1 MTDERGD
8 QIQPKHWIAD
18 RAIKKVADLAI
29 VAVLA
34 LLALAFQP
42 LRERAVAIW
51 NVPGTM
57 ATFRSEI
64 GALRQ
69 TVSDVSVDVRRLQ
82 LPSKVFQIS
91 EFNSGP
97 LDGYCIEAQP
107 CDIRIRIRRLE
118 EALSCRIVPGT
129 AIWGFQNPR
138 SDTFVPAERLDR
150 PNGRN
155 IGTRFEDV
163 QIRIT
168 TPRGLEPEADF
179 IYAVDY
185 VGCPGMR
192 PGDTPVTYWAD
203 RVRFQIREGGQQ

>member
-1 MTDERGD
+1 MTDERGN
-8 QIQPKHWIAD
+8 QVQPKHWIAD

-29 VAVLA
+29 VAVLG

-51 NVPGTM
+51 NVPTTM
-57 ATFRSEI
+57 ASFHQEL
-64 GALRQ
+64 GLLRR
-69 TVSDVSVDVRRLQ
+69 TVNDVSVDLRHLQ
-82 LPSKVFQIS
+82 LPHRVFQIS
-91 EFNSGP
+91 EFNTGP
-97 LDGYCIEAQP
+97 IDGYCIEGLP
-107 CDIRIRIRRLE
+107 CDIRIRLRRLE
-118 EALSCRIVPGT
+118 EALDCRIVPGT

-179 IYAVDY
+179 IFATDY

-192 PGDTPVTYWAD
+192 PGDPPKTYWSD
-203 RVRFQIREGGQQ
+203 RDRFEIRKVGPQ